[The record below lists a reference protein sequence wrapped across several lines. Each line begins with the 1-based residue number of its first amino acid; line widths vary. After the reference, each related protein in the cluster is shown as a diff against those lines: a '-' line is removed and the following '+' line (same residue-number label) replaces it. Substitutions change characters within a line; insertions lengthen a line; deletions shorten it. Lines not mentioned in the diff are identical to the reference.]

1 MTVYRTALYRT
12 ERGSAGFY
20 RQVGIDNS
28 WRYRVTK
35 LILASGA
42 TTLGSVLHASAADL
56 FVTQEQTKSG
66 KLAYILDQL
75 PIQGFEVINLK
86 QFLTRI

>member
-1 MTVYRTALYRT
+1 M
-12 ERGSAGFY
+12 
-20 RQVGIDNS
+20 DNS

-35 LILASGA
+35 LTLASGA
-42 TTLGSVLHASAADL
+42 TALGSVLHASAADL
-56 FVTQEQTKSG
+56 FATQESKTKSG